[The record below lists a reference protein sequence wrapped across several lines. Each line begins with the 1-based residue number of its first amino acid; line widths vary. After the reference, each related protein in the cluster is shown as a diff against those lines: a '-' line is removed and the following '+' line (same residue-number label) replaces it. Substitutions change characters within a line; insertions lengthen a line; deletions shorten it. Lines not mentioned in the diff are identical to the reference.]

1 MEDKKEVST
10 KEIIL
15 NEIKKLSGINDELIS
30 KDNRKIED
38 IKEIRENVVVITQLL
53 NQVEMRNKI

>member
-30 KDNRKIED
+30 KDNQTIED